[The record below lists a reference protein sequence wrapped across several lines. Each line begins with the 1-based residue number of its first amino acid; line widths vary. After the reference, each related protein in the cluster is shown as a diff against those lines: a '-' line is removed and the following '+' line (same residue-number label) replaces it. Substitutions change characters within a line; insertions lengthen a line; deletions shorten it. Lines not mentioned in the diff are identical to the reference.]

1 MAQAKL
7 TRKPV
12 KMRVLKL
19 DSHRINDSERLDNW
33 DTIWAKVYE
42 LRLAI
47 SRARHSGQVIT
58 TNMMEEYEQARNT
71 ERQFFWDNFYEQNN
85 ESSE

>member
-12 KMRVLKL
+12 RMRVLKL
-19 DSHRINDSERLDNW
+19 DSHRINDPKRLDEW

-47 SRARHSGQVIT
+47 SKSRHAGQVIT
-58 TNMMEEYEQARNT
+58 TSMMEEYEQARNG
-71 ERQFFWDNFYEQNN
+71 ERQFFWDCFYEQN
-85 ESSE
+85 ESTD

>member
-1 MAQAKL
+1 MAEAKL

-19 DSHRINDSERLDNW
+19 DSHRINDSARLDNW
-33 DTIWAKVYE
+33 DGIWSRVYE

-47 SRARHSGQVIT
+47 SRSRHSGQIIT
-58 TNMMEEYEQARNT
+58 TGMMEEYEQARNA
-71 ERQFFWDNFYEQNN
+71 ERQFFWDNFYEQNDAT
-85 ESSE
+85 E